1 MRFRFAA
8 VLLPLLM
15 AGCAPDFS
23 KSPNA
28 EGPAIADGSPVAHLD
43 DQVLIA
49 DDGTRLPLEVEL
61 PCDAWGH
68 PTPVRT
74 IILAVHG
81 FNDRKSA
88 FEMAAE
94 LWRREG
100 IATIAYD
107 QRGFGANPHA
117 GRWPGSH
124 GLAEDLVGAI
134 RAVRARYPAV
144 PVYVLG
150 ESMGGAV
157 AIDALAGI
165 APHSAPDGLILAAPA
180 IWGRDTETL
189 SERVALWIAGR
200 IMPSMRFT
208 GEGLGVEASDNIPM
222 LRRLGADPLFIK
234 ETRSDAIY
242 GLVDLMDEAVRAA
255 PRLRLPTLLLY
266 GAHDEVIP
274 EDAMRELIARL
285 PGRASGRQRVAYYRD
300 GWHMLLRDLEYP
312 VVAEDVIHWIA
323 DPGAP
328 LPSGA
333 DKAGD
338 AFVAGEK
345 RPKSGGS
352 A

>member
-1 MRFRFAA
+1 MRLRFAA
-8 VLLPLLM
+8 ALLPLLLG
-15 AGCAPDFS
+15 GCAPDFS
-23 KSPNA
+23 KSPNV
-28 EGPAIADGSPVAHLD
+28 EGPIVPDGPPAARLD
-43 DQVLIA
+43 VDALVA

-68 PTPVRT
+68 PAPVQT
-74 IILAVHG
+74 VILAVHG

-88 FEMAAE
+88 FEMPAE
-94 LWRREG
+94 LWRRQG
-100 IATIAYD
+100 IATYAYD

-124 GLAEDLVGAI
+124 SLAADLVAAI
-134 RAVRARYPAV
+134 RAVRARHQGV
-144 PVYVLG
+144 PLYVLG

-165 APHSAPDGLILAAPA
+165 EPSAAPEGLILVAPA
-180 IWGRDTETL
+180 VWGRDSETL
-189 SERVALWIAGR
+189 PERVALWIAGR
-200 IMPSMRFT
+200 VIPSVRFT
-208 GEGLGVEASDNIPM
+208 GQGLGVEASDNVPM

-255 PRLRLPTLLLY
+255 PALRLPTLLLY

-274 EDAMRELIARL
+274 DDAVRALIARL
-285 PGRASGRQRVAYYRD
+285 PDRASGRQRVAYYRD

-312 VVAEDVIHWIA
+312 VVAEDVASWI
-323 DPGAP
+323 DDHGAA

-333 DKAGD
+333 DKAGS
-338 AFVAGEK
+338 AFVAGETRSK
-345 RPKSGGS
+345 PEGGV
-352 A
+352 